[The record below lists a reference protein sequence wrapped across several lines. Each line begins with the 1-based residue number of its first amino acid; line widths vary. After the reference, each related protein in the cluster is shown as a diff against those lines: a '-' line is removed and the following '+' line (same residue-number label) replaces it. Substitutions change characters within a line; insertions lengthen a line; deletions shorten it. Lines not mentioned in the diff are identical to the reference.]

1 MLNTEKIIVENI
13 EENEFVSDLLKG
25 LEQTLRNKTN
35 SIEIQKKAQPNVKGE
50 IILAI
55 AVGIASNTIYDALKA
70 LIRIY
75 KGRSDYDSNKKIK
88 INDEEYSLEEIE
100 KK

>member
-1 MLNTEKIIVENI
+1 MSNAEKTIVENI

-25 LEQTLRNKTN
+25 LEQALRNKTDF
-35 SIEIQKKAQPNVKGE
+35 IEIQKKPQPNLKGE

-55 AVGIASNTIYDALKA
+55 AVGIATNTIYDALKA
-70 LIRIY
+70 LIRMY
-75 KGRSDYDSNKKIK
+75 KGRSDYDSSKKIK
-88 INDEEYSLEEIE
+88 IDDDEYSLEEIE